1 MKFNKRSSVIFII
14 LLAIMV
20 SIFTFS
26 SHTGTESSE
35 LSSKVTRLIS
45 RIIFRGFKGMT
56 PSQQE
61 FIIAGLHPFV
71 RKLAHFSIYMLL
83 GMFTYAFVT
92 LSEIQLHPRTAVSW
106 VFCIIYAA
114 ADEFHQSFTPGR
126 SMQLRDVVID
136 SAGAFFGIIAA
147 IVIIAVLEY
156 IKNALKKEEK

>member
-1 MKFNKRSSVIFII
+1 
-14 LLAIMV
+14 MV
-20 SIFTFS
+20 LIFTFS

-35 LSSKVTRLIS
+35 LSGKVTRLIS
-45 RIIFRGFKGMT
+45 RIIFRDFKSMT
-56 PSQQE
+56 PAQQR
-61 FIIAGLHPFV
+61 FIVAGLHPFV

-83 GMFTYAFVT
+83 GMFMHAFVT
-92 LSEIQLHPRTAVSW
+92 LSEIQLRPRTAVSW

-126 SMQLRDVVID
+126 SMQFKDVIID

-156 IKNALKKEEK
+156 VKNSSKTADK